1 MMRNVKKIILFSIC
15 TVLIYT
21 GWAYMEAPNNYIQFA
36 NENISQPLNLYDI
49 SEVKKISAASATG
62 KQDLQLKL
70 FGLIPLKN
78 ISFQVLRDVEVVP
91 GGNAIGI
98 KLYTKGLLVV
108 NVARFEA
115 ENNII
120 VSPALDS
127 GIKDGDIILKINDSS
142 VQSNEDFV
150 KKIKENGSNYAK
162 ITIYRNNTQFDV
174 EVEPQKAKDSGDY
187 KIGTWVRDSATGI
200 GTLTFY
206 RKDNNK
212 FAALGHSIIDN
223 DIGEKYN
230 VENGCIE
237 QARVSSVVK
246 GEKGYPG
253 ELKGILSSDETVMGN
268 VEGNSINGIYG
279 TIENSKDNNT
289 IKVASRWN
297 IKEGPAT
304 ILCTIQNDT
313 VESFNI
319 DIQKIMYNS
328 GNSSKSMIIKIT
340 DERLLDITGGIVQG
354 MSGSPIIQ
362 NEKLVGAVTHVF
374 VNDPT
379 RGYAIFAEN
388 MLEMTN

>member
-1 MMRNVKKIILFSIC
+1 
-15 TVLIYT
+15 
-21 GWAYMEAPNNYIQFA
+21 
-36 NENISQPLNLYDI
+36 
-49 SEVKKISAASATG
+49 
-62 KQDLQLKL
+62 
-70 FGLIPLKN
+70 
-78 ISFQVLRDVEVVP
+78 
-91 GGNAIGI
+91 
-98 KLYTKGLLVV
+98 
-108 NVARFEA
+108 
-115 ENNII
+115 
-120 VSPALDS
+120 
-127 GIKDGDIILKINDSS
+127 

-150 KKIKENGSNYAK
+150 KKIRENGSNYAK

-187 KIGTWVRDSATGI
+187 KIGTWVRDSAAGI

-253 ELKGILSSDETVMGN
+253 ELKGIFANDETVLGN

-279 TIENSKDNNT
+279 TIENPKDEKA

-304 ILCTIQNDT
+304 IICTIQSDKT
-313 VESFNI
+313 ESYDI

-362 NEKLVGAVTHVF
+362 NDK
-374 VNDPT
+374 
-379 RGYAIFAEN
+379 
-388 MLEMTN
+388 